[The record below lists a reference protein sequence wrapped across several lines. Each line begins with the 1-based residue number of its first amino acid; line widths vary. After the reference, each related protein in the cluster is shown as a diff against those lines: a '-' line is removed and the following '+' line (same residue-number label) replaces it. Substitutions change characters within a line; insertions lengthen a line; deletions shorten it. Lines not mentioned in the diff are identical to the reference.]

1 VSTVRKDSWAGELL
15 PDEAAEVFDAW
26 RKYKGSWEK
35 FADWI
40 AETFEKARKPS
51 RTALYAWAS
60 TDPEHPGAG
69 FQNWKTVRSA
79 RIRAAG
85 EQMAEWARAH
95 GDIADETVA
104 KGFMAL
110 GCDAMSN
117 GGGEA
122 GKEML
127 DSWCKVT
134 DRLLH
139 RQELNLKRRAQQ
151 TKDEQLKLA
160 REKFEAARKRLER
173 VAEIADAARGGKV
186 DPAKVADEI
195 DRILG
200 RKK

>member
-1 VSTVRKDSWAGELL
+1 VCAARKDSWAGELL
-15 PDEAAEVFDAW
+15 PDEAAEVFEAW
-26 RKYKGSWEK
+26 RKYKGGWEK
-35 FADWI
+35 FAEWI
-40 AETFEKARKPS
+40 ASTYPNARKPS

-69 FQNWKTVRSA
+69 FLNWKTVRSA

-139 RQELNLKRRAQQ
+139 RQELNLRSRAQQ
-151 TKDEQLKLA
+151 TKDETLRLA
-160 REKFEAARKRLER
+160 REKFEAAEKRLAA
-173 VAEIADAARGGKV
+173 VQDAVKSAKTSGGGLT
-186 DPAKVADEI
+186 PET
-195 DRILG
+195 L
-200 RKK
+200 RKIEEAAGLL